1 LERLDVGAVGSLNV
15 VESVER
21 IETSGH
27 YIVRWPSATKCLC

>member
-1 LERLDVGAVGSLNV
+1 LDVIEG
-15 VESVER
+15 VER